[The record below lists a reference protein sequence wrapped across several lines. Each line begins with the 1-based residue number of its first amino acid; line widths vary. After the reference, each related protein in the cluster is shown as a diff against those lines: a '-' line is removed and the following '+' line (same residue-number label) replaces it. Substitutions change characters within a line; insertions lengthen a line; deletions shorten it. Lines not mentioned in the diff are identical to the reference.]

1 MRASVPL
8 LSLLVATIAVAA
20 CGPDDKPTGAPARCG
35 PVQSATPLDFQPN
48 DVFVTSTNTGG
59 VKSFE
64 LVATQ
69 TASTATARVLTLH
82 ARGLDA
88 RYINTSCLSGSAL
101 TGSFTAGS
109 GTGGTLVLTTAQ
121 IVVSHVEPSFLATGS
136 LAAAWLVGSGGRLSV
151 ARDIPFTGYVGPP

>member
-1 MRASVPL
+1 MRASFPL
-8 LSLLVATIAVAA
+8 LFLLAATIAGEA
-20 CGPDDKPTGAPARCG
+20 CSPDDKPTGAPARCG
-35 PVQSATPLDFQPN
+35 PVQTATPLDFQPN
-48 DVFVTSTNTGG
+48 GVFVTSTNTAG
-59 VKSFE
+59 VKSFA

-88 RYINTSCLSGSAL
+88 RYINTTCLSGSAL

-109 GTGGTLVLTTAQ
+109 GATLVLTTAQ

-136 LAAAWLVGSGGRLSV
+136 LAAAWFVGSGGQLSV